1 MNKVVMTFIIIEFAV
16 LTAYYFLIQSF
27 LLKWFSKN
35 KFLLY
40 VVVVIGAYFITKF
53 TWLGTNYFVGKV

>member
-1 MNKVVMTFIIIEFAV
+1 MNKVIMSFIIIEFAV

-27 LLKWFSKN
+27 LKKWFSKH

-53 TWLGTNYFVGKV
+53 TWLGTKYFIGKV